1 VASLLVLLPALA
13 LGPSARADDAPADDH
28 ADLHGLIADAVAE
41 YDAGRFEEARAL
53 FRRAHAE
60 SPSARTL
67 RGIGMASF
75 ELRDY
80 VEATR
85 ALEAAEREQRHALTP
100 EQRHHV
106 QGLLARA
113 QTFVGRFTPRLQPA
127 DATLAVDGKPATLEP
142 DGTLLLPF
150 GRHLLVAQCPT
161 CVAAERQIEV
171 MGGERQEAQ
180 FALAP
185 AQAAAATV
193 RATSVAPPPPAATE
207 RASPGGSS
215 AAAPWLGAVA
225 LATAAG
231 AVGSGFWWHDRS
243 SKLDVCRAAG
253 DRCENEPVV
262 ARESNLAAG
271 VTLGLGAVALGSAIT
286 AAILYW
292 SHRDPGAAHAF
303 ACSGGRNEVSCAFAF

>member
-1 VASLLVLLPALA
+1 VASLLALLLSLSLA
-13 LGPSARADDAPADDH
+13 PGARADDAPADDH

-53 FRRAHAE
+53 FRRAHVE

-100 EQRHHV
+100 EQQHHV

-127 DATLAVDGKPATLEP
+127 NATLLVDGKPATLEP

-150 GRHLLVAQCPT
+150 GRHLMVAQCPT
-161 CVAAERQIEV
+161 CLPAERQIEV

-185 AQAAAATV
+185 AQAAETV
-193 RATSVAPPPPAATE
+193 RSTSVAPLPPAAA
-207 RASPGGSS
+207 RPNSGGHG
-215 AAAPWLGAVA
+215 AAAPWLGGLA
-225 LATAAG
+225 LAAAAG
-231 AVGSGFWWHDRS
+231 VVAGGFWWHDRS
-243 SKLDVCRAAG
+243 SKLDLCRAAG

-262 ARESNLAAG
+262 ARENNLAAG
-271 VTLGLGAVALGSAIT
+271 VTLGLGAVALGSAIS

-292 SHRDPGAAHAF
+292 SHRDSGAAHAF
-303 ACSGGRNEVSCAFAF
+303 ACSGGRDEVSCAFAF

>member
-1 VASLLVLLPALA
+1 VAGLLALLLA
-13 LGPSARADDAPADDH
+13 LGTGARADDASDDH

-41 YDAGRFEEARAL
+41 YDAGHFEEARAL

-60 SPSARTL
+60 APSARTL

-127 DATLAVDGKPATLEP
+127 DATLLVDGKAATLEP

-150 GRHLLVAQCPT
+150 GRHLVVAQCPT
-161 CVAAERQIEV
+161 CASAERQIEV
-171 MGGERQEAQ
+171 MGGERQEAA

-185 AQAAAATV
+185 AQAAATV
-193 RATSVAPPPPAATE
+193 RSPPAAGPPPAEAE
-207 RASPGGSS
+207 RASSSARS
-215 AAAPWLGAVA
+215 AAAPWLGGLA

-262 ARESNLAAG
+262 ARENNLAAG

-286 AAILYW
+286 AAIFYL